1 MKRIMYHDQVMFFP
15 DIQASSNPTNIIYY
29 INKIKKKKSH
39 NPVKDTEKVFYK
51 TQQPFMI
58 KTLSE
63 RNREE
68 LPQLKKKHVLK
79 LYH

>member
-1 MKRIMYHDQVMFFP
+1 MYHDQVLFFP
-15 DIQASSNPTNIIYY
+15 DIQVSSKPTNLIYY
-29 INKIKKKKSH
+29 INRIKKKNH
-39 NPVKDTEKVFYK
+39 MILKDTEMVFSK

-79 LYH
+79 L